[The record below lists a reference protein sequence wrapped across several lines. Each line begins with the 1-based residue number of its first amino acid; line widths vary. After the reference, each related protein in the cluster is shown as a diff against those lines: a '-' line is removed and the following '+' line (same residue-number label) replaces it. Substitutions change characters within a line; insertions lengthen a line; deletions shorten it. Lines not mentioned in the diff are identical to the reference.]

1 MPVTPSCSL
10 GIPKHDIAQRVTSG
24 YCEAFW
30 TDVTAGSE
38 NLAKLPRTLKV
49 FRAQFG
55 FHDTVV
61 ATSSQTAALRA
72 WGTRQN
78 LFADGSAQLATDQ
91 SAIDAALKY
100 PEQPLRRA
108 VGTNEPFS
116 LAPVALPT
124 VPDLPRQPQQ
134 VAKARSPRPAPADRS
149 KLDSAETLIR
159 KLETERKQEEAELR
173 REEDALAQ
181 RRTSAQEVYV
191 KVRKKANDA
200 VEAALRDYRKA
211 GGTD

>member
-1 MPVTPSCSL
+1 MF
-10 GIPKHDIAQRVTSG
+10 Q
-24 YCEAFW
+24 
-30 TDVTAGSE
+30 
-38 NLAKLPRTLKV
+38 
-49 FRAQFG
+49 AQFG

-91 SAIDAALKY
+91 SAIDAALKH

-116 LAPVALPT
+116 LVSVALPT
-124 VPDLPRQPQQ
+124 VPDLPRKPQKL
-134 VAKARSPRPAPADRS
+134 AKSRSPRPEPVDRS
-149 KLDSAETLIR
+149 KLDSAETLLR
-159 KLETERKQEEAELR
+159 ELEAKQKQEKAELR
-173 REEDALAQ
+173 REEDAFAQ
-181 RRTSAQEVYV
+181 RRTAAQEAYV
-191 KVRKKANDA
+191 KDRKKANDA
-200 VEAALRDYRKA
+200 IEAARRDYLKA

>member
-1 MPVTPSCSL
+1 MF
-10 GIPKHDIAQRVTSG
+10 Q
-24 YCEAFW
+24 
-30 TDVTAGSE
+30 
-38 NLAKLPRTLKV
+38 
-49 FRAQFG
+49 AQFG

-91 SAIDAALKY
+91 SAIAAALKY

-116 LAPVALPT
+116 LVSVALPT
-124 VPDLPRQPQQ
+124 VPDLPRKPQKPVKPQ
-134 VAKARSPRPAPADRS
+134 APRPAPADRS
-149 KLDSAETLIR
+149 KLDSAETMLR
-159 KLETERKQEEAELR
+159 ELEAKRKQEEVELR

-181 RRTSAQEVYV
+181 RRVATQEAYV
-191 KVRKKANDA
+191 TGRKKANDA
-200 VEAALRDYRKA
+200 VEAARRDYLKA

>member
-1 MPVTPSCSL
+1 MF
-10 GIPKHDIAQRVTSG
+10 Q
-24 YCEAFW
+24 
-30 TDVTAGSE
+30 
-38 NLAKLPRTLKV
+38 
-49 FRAQFG
+49 AQFG

-124 VPDLPRQPQQ
+124 VPDLPRKPQKP
-134 VAKARSPRPAPADRS
+134 AKPKAPRPEPADRS
-149 KLDSAETLIR
+149 KLDRAESLLR
-159 KLETERKQEEAELR
+159 DLEAKRKQEEAELR

-181 RRTSAQEVYV
+181 RHAVAQETYV
-191 KVRKKANDA
+191 KNRKKANDA
-200 VEAALRDYRKA
+200 IEAARREYVKA
-211 GGTD
+211 GGTG